1 MRHKWTDTNAK
12 YTFHRG
18 RKWKGVDSPIKNNI
32 LKNNSTVSQQMQK
45 RIGNTNYVFSIRFS
59 ETSKETMEDKI
70 FRLIKH
76 EAKTLPLHVSE
87 SNVPQIPVTAGMED
101 L

>member
-1 MRHKWTDTNAK
+1 
-12 YTFHRG
+12 
-18 RKWKGVDSPIKNNI
+18 
-32 LKNNSTVSQQMQK
+32 MQK
-45 RIGNTNYVFSIRFS
+45 RIGSTNYIFSVRFS

-70 FRLIKH
+70 FRLIEH
-76 EAKTLPLHVSE
+76 EAKTLPLKVSK